1 MSLEGA
7 NCDKLENTLEAITK
21 QMNNGDKQLHS
32 YWKYSAQIYFIHAK
46 DAEKLFEYCHT
57 STVQW
62 AFCISF

>member
-1 MSLEGA
+1 
-7 NCDKLENTLEAITK
+7 
-21 QMNNGDKQLHS
+21 MNNGDKQLHS